1 MAKMSNLIFVA
12 NTSLDGYTEDKDG
25 KFDWTEPS
33 EEYFRFVTNI
43 VRSTPTHLYG
53 RRMYETMMVWETDP
67 NLAAES
73 PSMRD
78 FAEIW
83 QAANKIVYSR
93 TLETISTRNTQL
105 EQTFDPEAI
114 RQLKATGEHDILI
127 GGPELAAHAFLA
139 RLIDECHLFL
149 IPILVGGGKSAL
161 PDNVRLELE
170 LLDERHFG
178 NGEVYL
184 CYRVRQG
191 RAT

>member
-1 MAKMSNLIFVA
+1 MANLIYVA

-33 EEYFRFVTNI
+33 DEYFRFITNL
-43 VRSTPTHLYG
+43 VRAMGTHLYG

-67 NLAAES
+67 NLAAEY
-73 PSMRD
+73 PLMRD

-93 TLETISTRNTQL
+93 TLETISTRKTQL

-114 RQLKATGEHDILI
+114 RELKAASEHDILN
-127 GGPELAAHAFLA
+127 GGPELAAHAFRA
-139 RLIDECHLFL
+139 GLIDECHLFL

-161 PDNVRLELE
+161 PDDVRLELE
-170 LLDERHFG
+170 LLAERRFE
-178 NGEVYL
+178 NGTVFL
-184 CYRVRQG
+184 RYRTRPG